1 MKIFKY
7 FLLLIILGAISLI
20 VFILTQNPYFKVERQ
35 FTVDAPKQI
44 VYEYIDDLD
53 SWQDWVITKKEDN
66 GVYKINIEH
75 LGEFLV
81 RSEYNHPYDSLSQ
94 DILNDDKI
102 SNIYWKFSE
111 NKATT
116 RIDLK
121 FEGTLDIKTKITS
134 FFYGNPSKVASDAL
148 EKNTNTLIVYFLKQY
163 KEYSLEPIGIKKTEY
178 NNYISFPVESTIV
191 TLNTDINKYHK
202 QLVDFCTENKVTIT
216 GTPFLI
222 LDGNIINGNIK
233 YQFALPIKEQLFLN
247 EEDIYKVGNSEIT
260 NYYESSLKGFY
271 SHLPEGL
278 AKTKSQVTKGDFN
291 RDNNLPIIID
301 LQKSIIDSRFP
312 SEWQTIIKIPIVKTA
327 VAQEPIN
334 AQEPISQEESTIQSV
349 EL

>member
-7 FLLLIILGAISLI
+7 FLFLILLGAISLI

-44 VYEYIDDLD
+44 VYEYIEDLD
-53 SWQDWVITKKEDN
+53 TWQDWVITQKEDS

-102 SNIYWKFSE
+102 SNIYWKFTE
-111 NKATT
+111 NKSNTT
-116 RIDLK
+116 IDLK
-121 FEGTLDIKTKITS
+121 FEGTLDLKTKITS
-134 FFYGNPSKVASDAL
+134 FFYGNPSKVASEAL

-163 KEYSLEPIGIKKTEY
+163 KEYNLDPIGVKKTEY
-178 NNYISFPVESTIV
+178 NNYISFPIESTIAS
-191 TLNTDINKYHK
+191 LNTDINKSYK
-202 QLVDFCTENKVTIT
+202 QIKDFCTANKVTIT
-216 GTPFLI
+216 GIPFLI
-222 LDGNIINGNIK
+222 LEEGITNENIK
-233 YQFALPIKEQLFLN
+233 YQFALPIKEQLYLN
-247 EEDIYKVGNSEIT
+247 EEDIYKVGAIEAT

-271 SHLPEGL
+271 SHLPESL
-278 AKTKSQVTKGDFN
+278 EKTKTQLTKEDFT

-301 LQKSIIDSRFP
+301 LEKSVIDSRFP
-312 SEWQTIIKIPIVKTA
+312 AEWQTIIKIPIVKAPVIQETTRT
-327 VAQEPIN
+327 QEPV
-334 AQEPISQEESTIQSV
+334 IQPV